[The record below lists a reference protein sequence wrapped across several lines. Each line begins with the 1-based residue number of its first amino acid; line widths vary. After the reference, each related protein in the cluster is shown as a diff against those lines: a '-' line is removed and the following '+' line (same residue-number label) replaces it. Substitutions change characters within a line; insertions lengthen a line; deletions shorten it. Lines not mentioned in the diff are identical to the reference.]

1 MRTGMDAAHFLED
14 VPVAAGQLLEIVAD
28 GLETIVN
35 IFFIGI
41 AT

>member
-1 MRTGMDAAHFLED
+1 MNATHFLED
-14 VPVAAGQLLEIVAD
+14 VPVAARQLLEIVAD

>member
-1 MRTGMDAAHFLED
+1 MRTGMNATHFLED
-14 VPVAAGQLLEIVAD
+14 VPVPAGQLLEIVAD

>member
-1 MRTGMDAAHFLED
+1 MDATHFLED
-14 VPVAAGQLLEIVAD
+14 VPVPAGQLLEIVAD